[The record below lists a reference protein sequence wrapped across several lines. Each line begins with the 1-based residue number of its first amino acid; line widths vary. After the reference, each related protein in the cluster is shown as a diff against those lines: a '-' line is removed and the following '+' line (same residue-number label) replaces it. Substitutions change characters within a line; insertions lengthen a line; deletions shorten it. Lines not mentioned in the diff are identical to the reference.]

1 VSSGAQFVVASYA
14 VILFGL
20 VMYVVVLALKSAR
33 ISREV
38 ELLSKILERRNE
50 DDALGGGQPSTQ
62 EVSREA
68 AAEVEAEPVDR

>member
-1 VSSGAQFVVASYA
+1 MSSGAQFVVASYA

-38 ELLSKILERRNE
+38 ELLSKILDRRHEDERE
-50 DDALGGGQPSTQ
+50 SEGGALGTDT
-62 EVSREA
+62 RDEA
-68 AAEVEAEPVDR
+68 TEIEVEPIDR

>member
-1 VSSGAQFVVASYA
+1 MSSGAQFVVASYA

-38 ELLSKILERRNE
+38 ELLSKILERRQE
-50 DDALGGGQPSTQ
+50 DEPPGSAPGVEQPEDAT
-62 EVSREA
+62 
-68 AAEVEAEPVDR
+68 EVEVESVDR

>member
-1 VSSGAQFVVASYA
+1 MSSGAQFVVASYA

-38 ELLSKILERRNE
+38 ELLSRILERRQGDPTADE
-50 DDALGGGQPSTQ
+50 QSEGADQSQ
-62 EVSREA
+62 EG
-68 AAEVEAEPVDR
+68 AEVEVESIDR

>member
-1 VSSGAQFVVASYA
+1 MSSGAQFVVASYA

-38 ELLSKILERRNE
+38 ELLSKILERRHE
-50 DDALGGGQPSTQ
+50 DQRESEGGALGTDP
-62 EVSREA
+62 RDEA
-68 AAEVEAEPVDR
+68 TEVEVEPIDR

>member
-1 VSSGAQFVVASYA
+1 MSSGAQFVVASYA

-38 ELLSKILERRNE
+38 ELLSRILERRQGDPTADE
-50 DDALGGGQPSTQ
+50 QSEGADQSQ
-62 EVSREA
+62 E
-68 AAEVEAEPVDR
+68 AAEVEVESIDR

>member
-1 VSSGAQFVVASYA
+1 MSSGAQFVVASYA

-38 ELLSKILERRNE
+38 ELLSKILERRHE
-50 DDALGGGQPSTQ
+50 DDAAAEAQRSVQ
-62 EVSREA
+62 EVSQEA
-68 AAEVEAEPVDR
+68 AAEVEVEPADR

>member
-38 ELLSKILERRNE
+38 ELLSRILERRQGDPTADE
-50 DDALGGGQPSTQ
+50 QSEGADQSQ
-62 EVSREA
+62 EG
-68 AAEVEAEPVDR
+68 AEVEVESIDR

>member
-38 ELLSKILERRNE
+38 ELLSKILERRHE
-50 DDALGGGQPSTQ
+50 DDAAGEAQRSVQ
-62 EVSREA
+62 EVSQEA
-68 AAEVEAEPVDR
+68 AAEVEVEPVDR